1 MSDIFTIIKLKDFK
15 KLKKIIE
22 DDIDIDLNIIFNKNY
37 LIHYILLYEQYEI
50 LDIILKRNIRLD
62 ILDANG
68 KNILYIPIKMNN
80 IKELEMLLEYN
91 NKLIGISIIDI
102 KDNMGLTA
110 LHYCVIFNNYDCF
123 ILLFNHNAD
132 PLIIDNHGNNIIDLC
147 LQYKHSISNK
157 ILLYLIDK
165 INLNFLSKNNE
176 TILQLALIYKNFEL
190 LNILIDKNINNQEK
204 KYELNINNQDKKYE
218 LNINNQEKE
227 HGLTLL
233 HQSVINNYLLITE
246 KILSN
251 NGDANIQDF
260 YGNTPLMY
268 AFTYKLI
275 EQIKILI
282 NYTNLN
288 LSNLNGET
296 SLHILLKNLNKY
308 NNDDIIILLNNTDLN
323 IQDSNGNTCL
333 HYIINNKLL
342 EKYSNIL
349 ETKLL
354 NIFIKNN
361 QNISCYDLIKNDKK
375 KIQIIINSFY
385 NYLQNN
391 KNKLLIDWE
400 IWCSKEE
407 TRKLKKLDTN
417 KCKDYIYNIIIKENR
432 SIPKLKDY
440 NLILDNGIF
449 VNTCFYTGSPIDILF
464 GLVFLYNKFKNNNLM
479 LLIDYPLTSNPE
491 LENYFK
497 SLGINYNYKLDF
509 CNFEINWSYQKLITP
524 TYFDFELKKKIKN
537 NGYLIIPL
545 GIETSF
551 GSHANILFYDI
562 KNKIIERFEPNGANY
577 PKDFYY
583 NPILMDNLLELK
595 FKTID
600 PNIKLVKPTEYL
612 PVIGFQMLEN
622 INNKCKKIGDPN
634 GFCGVWCIWWIY
646 HKIKNIDIPSK
657 ELAEKLIINIKYQN
671 IDFKTII
678 RNFSKN
684 ITDIRDDFLQS
695 YKLDINDFI
704 VGNYD
709 DNILNKLEKDIIN
722 YLI

>member
-1 MSDIFTIIKLKDFK
+1 
-15 KLKKIIE
+15 
-22 DDIDIDLNIIFNKNY
+22 
-37 LIHYILLYEQYEI
+37 
-50 LDIILKRNIRLD
+50 
-62 ILDANG
+62 
-68 KNILYIPIKMNN
+68 
-80 IKELEMLLEYN
+80 
-91 NKLIGISIIDI
+91 
-102 KDNMGLTA
+102 MGLTA

-123 ILLFNHNAD
+123 ILLLKYNAD
-132 PLIIDNHGNNIIDLC
+132 PLIIDNYGNNTIQLC
-147 LQYKHSISNK
+147 LQYKHSVTTK

-176 TILQLALIYKNFEL
+176 TILQLALIYKNIDL
-190 LNILIDKNINNQEK
+190 VNILIDKNI
-204 KYELNINNQDKKYE
+204 
-218 LNINNQEKE
+218 NINNQEKE

-268 AFTYKLI
+268 AFTYNLI
-275 EQIKILI
+275 EHIKILI
-282 NYTNLN
+282 NYKNLNFN

-308 NNDDIIILLNNTDLN
+308 NNYDDIIILLINNTDLN
-323 IQDSNGNTCL
+323 IQDNYGNTCL
-333 HYIINNKLL
+333 HYIINNNLL
-342 EKYSNIL
+342 EEYLNIF

-354 NIFIKNN
+354 NIFIKDN

-385 NYLQNN
+385 NYLQIN

-417 KCKDYIYNIIIKENR
+417 KCKDYIYDIIIKENR

-491 LENYFK
+491 LEKYFK

-524 TYFDFELKKKIKN
+524 TYFDFELKKIIKN

-577 PKDFYY
+577 PKDFNY
-583 NPILMDNLLELK
+583 NPILMDQLLELK

-600 PNIKLVKPTEYL
+600 PNIKLVKPNEYL

-622 INNKCKKIGDPN
+622 INNNKCKKIGDPN

-646 HKIKNIDIPSK
+646 HKIKNINIPSK

-684 ITDIRDDFLQS
+684 ITDIRDDFLKS

>member
-15 KLKKIIE
+15 KLKKFIE
-22 DDIDIDLNIIFNKNY
+22 DDIDLNIIFNKNY

-62 ILDANG
+62 ILDVNG

-132 PLIIDNHGNNIIDLC
+132 PLIIDNHGNNIIHLC

-176 TILQLALIYKNFEL
+176 TIVQLALVYKNIEL
-190 LNILIDKNINNQEK
+190 VNILIDK
-204 KYELNINNQDKKYE
+204 KYELNINNLDKKYE

-282 NYTNLN
+282 NYKNLNFN

-308 NNDDIIILLNNTDLN
+308 NDDDIILLLNNTDLN
-323 IQDSNGNTCL
+323 IQDNNGNTCL
-333 HYIINNKLL
+333 HYIINNNLL
-342 EKYSNIL
+342 EKYSYIL

-407 TRKLKKLDTN
+407 TRKLKKLDSN

-600 PNIKLVKPTEYL
+600 PNVKLVKPNEYL

-657 ELAEKLIINIKYQN
+657 ELAEKLITNIKYQN

-709 DNILNKLEKDIIN
+709 DIILNKLEKDIIN
-722 YLI
+722 YVI